1 MKFILA
7 DDYGVNK
14 DKIYEFDS
22 LEEFAKWTNDETIA
36 RFVLIPP
43 HTKRH
48 AWSGVENNTDY
59 WLIWTYPDYD

>member
-22 LEEFAKWTNDETIA
+22 LEEFAKWN
-36 RFVLIPP
+36 
-43 HTKRH
+43 K
-48 AWSGVENNTDY
+48 
-59 WLIWTYPDYD
+59 